1 MDNEPAE
8 VKTDT
13 NAQSTENT
21 EIKKKEYICEQ
32 CGKSYTSKTGLNYHL
47 KKVHNIDNK
56 LKKDKEQNTVDQS
69 QGPDTIKPENKG
81 ISESEIPISQIEDEK
96 EKFLENLENNNLNP
110 ENEVD
115 AGAKEEET
123 KKSDFV
129 SKILEDIDY
138 ADIYVSVFS
147 LIGNFIYKIDI
158 YKYPDLIERLKRR
171 GRLIKIIADKYIN
184 NEETVIIITLVIDGI
199 DDFMFLVSLKKK
211 EKEKDTEKKESSKN
225 E

>member
-56 LKKDKEQNTVDQS
+56 LKKDKEQNTVDQNKS
-69 QGPDTIKPENKG
+69 NENTETENKG

-96 EKFLENLENNNLNP
+96 EKFLENLENNNLNI
-110 ENEVD
+110 ENEAD

-138 ADIYVSVFS
+138 AELYVGVFS
-147 LIGNFIYKIDI
+147 LIAKLLYNIDI

-184 NEETVIIITLVIDGI
+184 NEETVILITLVVDGV
-199 DDFMFLVSLKKK
+199 DDFMFLMSLKKK
-211 EKEKDTEKKESSKN
+211 EKEKDTEKKESGKN